1 MISLPF
7 VYTVAGLVFA
17 ASALLAAF
25 DNAKPRHWVN
35 AAFWALLALSMLAGD
50 RLGDLG
56 NGMLVIA
63 LVGVVALCKLG
74 PPSASAPEAERQARA
89 DRHGNRL
96 FALALVIPATALI
109 GTLLF
114 RAVPWLV
121 DPKQV
126 TLVSLA
132 LGALLAFGIGLA
144 VLRERPLAGLQEG
157 RRLLDAL
164 GWAAILP
171 QMLASLGLI
180 FGLSGVGKVVGG
192 LASEVIPEGS
202 LFAAVLA
209 YGLGMALFTMIMG
222 NAFAAFPVMAA
233 AIGFPLLIQHYHG
246 DPAVVAAVGMLAG
259 FCGTLMTPM
268 AANFNIVPAALLE
281 LKDRNAVIKMQVP
294 TALPLLAF
302 NIALIYWAAFR

>member
-1 MISLPF
+1 MIEIHF
-7 VYTVAGLVFA
+7 VYIVAGLVFA
-17 ASALLAAF
+17 ASAVLAAL
-25 DNAKPRHWVN
+25 DRAKPRHWVN
-35 AAFWALLALSMLAGD
+35 AAFWALLACSMFAGD
-50 RLGDLG
+50 WLGDLG
-56 NGMLVIA
+56 NGVLVIA
-63 LVGVVALCKLG
+63 LVGVAALGRLG
-74 PPSASAPEAERQARA
+74 PPAESAPARERQQRA

-96 FALALVIPATALI
+96 FALALVIPLTALV
-109 GTLLF
+109 GTLIF

-126 TLVSLA
+126 TLISLA
-132 LGALLAFGIGLA
+132 LGALLAFGIGL
-144 VLRERPLAGLQEG
+144 VKLREWPSAGLQEG

-180 FGLSGVGKVVGG
+180 FALAGVGKVVGA
-192 LASEVIPEGS
+192 LAAQVIPDGS
-202 LFAAVLA
+202 RFAAVLA
-209 YGLGMALFTMIMG
+209 YGLGMAFFTMIMG

-233 AIGFPLLIQHYHG
+233 AIGFPLLIQQYHG

-281 LKDRNAVIKMQVP
+281 LKDRNAVVKMQVP

>member
-1 MISLPF
+1 MIALPF

-25 DNAKPRHWVN
+25 DQAKPQHSVN
-35 AAFWALLALSMLAGD
+35 AAFWALLSLSMLAGD

-56 NGMLVIA
+56 NGVLVIV
-63 LVGVVALCKLG
+63 LVGVVALGKLG
-74 PPSASAPEAERQARA
+74 SPSASAPEAERQARA
-89 DRHGNRL
+89 DQHGNRL

-171 QMLASLGLI
+171 QMLASLGLVFALTGI
-180 FGLSGVGKVVGG
+180 GKVVGA
-192 LASEVIPEGS
+192 LASQIIPEGS
-202 LFAAVLA
+202 RFAAVLV
-209 YGLGMALFTMIMG
+209 YGLGMAFFTMIMG

-246 DPAVVAAVGMLAG
+246 DPAVIAAVGMLAG

-281 LKDRNAVIKMQVP
+281 LKDRNAVVKMQVP